1 MIGHTGLKE
10 SSIKILKT
18 DEGLIISCRA
28 CLFLVFFVFWWQKK
42 NISFK
47 FLFTFNPWLLNS
59 FDLPS
64 YGIEEKIHT
73 KAVSDVPRGE
83 EF

>member
-1 MIGHTGLKE
+1 MVGYTGLKE

-18 DEGLIISCRA
+18 GEGLIISCRA
-28 CLFLVFFVFWWQKK
+28 CLFFFFVFWWQKN

-64 YGIEEKIHT
+64 SGIEEKIHT
-73 KAVSDVPRGE
+73 KAASDVSRGE